1 MDLDL
6 ETQYCKPVQKG
17 GLPLDP
23 ESVTGY
29 LSQLTGWKR
38 SGKGIARTFRFKDF
52 YETMAFV
59 NAVAYIALEEGH
71 SPGLEVSAQSCRVGY
86 LTPELGGLTE
96 NDFICAEKIDRLLK
110 ITKEG
115 FWPKN

>member
-6 ETQYCKPVQKG
+6 ETQYCNPVQKG
-17 GLPLDP
+17 EVRLNR

-38 SGKGIARTFRFKDF
+38 SGKGITRTFQFNEF

-71 SPGLEVSAQSCRVGY
+71 FPGLEVSAQTCRVSY
-86 LTPELGGLTE
+86 FTPELGGITE